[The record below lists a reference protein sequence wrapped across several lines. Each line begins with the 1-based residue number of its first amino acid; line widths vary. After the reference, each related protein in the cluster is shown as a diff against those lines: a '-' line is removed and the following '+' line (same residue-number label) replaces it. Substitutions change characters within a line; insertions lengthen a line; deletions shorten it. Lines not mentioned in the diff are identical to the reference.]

1 MNTMKKTKNSEFEQ
15 FLAALTEEEKARVDG
30 LFQDLDVRCRI
41 AKPWAKK
48 LREDFEKAL
57 IYFHRA
63 GVSLE
68 DALKRLDGRNLGGFY
83 ARPAAAWFPLDD
95 AAKVY
100 PLSMGKNS
108 MAVFRLSAY
117 LCDEVVPQLL
127 QMALDFTIKRFPG
140 FATTLKKGFF
150 WHYLDTAKRRFRVEQ
165 EHDIP
170 CQPLK
175 VSASGSQSFR
185 VVYWQ
190 NRISVEFFHVLTD
203 GAGGM
208 EFLKV
213 LLGEYLRLLGVE
225 FTPKGTMLEVFDSAP
240 VAEMENA
247 FRNVASEKQASGFVD
262 KPALQMNGTLA
273 RCRPC
278 RILHLKM
285 NADSLHRAAR
295 SYNATVTEYL
305 LALMFLAGKAATD
318 DLQGQ
323 CSIQV
328 PVNMRKFYPSQTL
341 RNFSMYCGIRL
352 DIAQITDIQAI
363 IGDIHRQ
370 LQEKASKQAMSQMVT
385 ATKKLVSSVRYVPL
399 AIKQPV
405 AKAVYGFL
413 GDKIFS
419 NTLSNLGVVRLPE
432 VFYGYVKSMDFVLGT
447 AMTNRAEC
455 SLVTLGNCATLSISK
470 LTADPSFEES
480 MERLLRLDG
489 IEAAIEGSGYYGY

>member
-1 MNTMKKTKNSEFEQ
+1 MNKSNDFAKYLAELREEDRIKTES
-15 FLAALTEEEKARVDG
+15 
-30 LFQDLDVRCRI
+30 LFQGLQEHCTLP
-41 AKPWAKK
+41 KHWEKK
-48 LREDFEKAL
+48 LRKDFENAL
-57 IYFHRA
+57 LYYHQA

-68 DALKRLDGRNLGGFY
+68 EAHRRLQPRKLGGFY
-83 ARPAAAWFPLDD
+83 ARGAAAWFSLDD

-100 PLSMGKNS
+100 PLSMGRNS

-117 LCDEVVPQLL
+117 LTEDVVPQLL
-127 QMALDFTIKRFPG
+127 QMALNFTIKRFPG

-150 WHYLDTAKRRFRVEQ
+150 WHYLDTAKRRFRVDE
-165 EHDIP
+165 EHELP

-185 VVYWQ
+185 VLYWK
-190 NRISVEFFHVLTD
+190 RRVSVEFFHVLTD
-203 GAGGM
+203 GTGGM

-213 LLGEYLRLLGVE
+213 LLGEYIRLLGAE
-225 FTPKGTMLEVFDSAP
+225 FESDGLLLDVFDSASP
-240 VAEMENA
+240 QETENA
-247 FRNVASEKQASGFVD
+247 FRNVPSEKHGSGFVD
-262 KPALQMNGTLA
+262 KTVVQMSGALA
-273 RCRPC
+273 KAHPC

-285 NADSLHRAAR
+285 DAAR
-295 SYNATVTEYL
+295 LVQVAKSYGATVTEYL

-318 DLQGQ
+318 ELDGQ

-341 RNFSMYCGIRL
+341 RNFSMYCGVRL
-352 DIAQITDIQAI
+352 DI
-363 IGDIHRQ
+363 GDITTIEQMIPAIHAQ
-370 LQEKASKQAMSQMVT
+370 LLEKAGKKPMSQMIT

-419 NTLSNLGVVRLPE
+419 NTLSNLGVVKLPE
-432 VFYGYVKSMDFVLGT
+432 AFYEYVQSMDFVLGT

-455 SLVTLGNCATLSISK
+455 TLVTFGNWATFSISK
-470 LTADPSFEES
+470 LTRDPSFEEKLES
-480 MERLLRLDG
+480 LLLRDQ
-489 IEAAIEGSGYYGY
+489 IPVTMEGSDYYGH